1 MIFTFLLLM
10 FHTLSESS
18 KEKNQDM
25 EEVKLSKNAQFRA
38 IQPSPSTLSFV
49 EDNVICFYKSY
60 LVWQHE
66 LIIVFLL

>member
-38 IQPSPSTLSFV
+38 IQPSPSILSFV